1 MPSQDRELKEYT
13 DGTWRTADL
22 EAKSLR
28 KTVEKIQGIVG
39 FELTDELLFEVQEAK
54 SEMLRALGRVKDL
67 VTNSNPLTISPAHEN
82 IWMCLNSLSLNITEI
97 AEATE
102 VLNQLYGELKE
113 RTAKGVGIVEKDA
126 PRVLATLPMGQTDP
140 RLEHLASEL
149 GIAIVANDVIFS
161 EPLPKNT
168 KDPFLNLCLVF
179 QHGMMSMPVGKRIS
193 MLIEGCKRLKIDGV
207 LDRYHV
213 GCRSVAADALL
224 IEKVVKKE
232 LGIPVMTLEWENF
245 DPRVFRPE
253 EYKRQLEGFKAMM
266 LSSAARKRASSES
279 A

>member
-1 MPSQDRELKEYT
+1 
-13 DGTWRTADL
+13 
-22 EAKSLR
+22 
-28 KTVEKIQGIVG
+28 
-39 FELTDELLFEVQEAK
+39 
-54 SEMLRALGRVKDL
+54 MLRALGRVKDL

-82 IWMCLNSLSLNITEI
+82 IWMCLTSLSLNITEI
-97 AEATE
+97 AEAAE
-102 VLNQLYGELKE
+102 ALNQLYGELKE
-113 RTAKGVGIVEKDA
+113 RTSKGVGVVEKDA

-149 GIAIVANDVIFS
+149 GLAIVANDVIFS
-161 EPLPKNT
+161 DPLPKNS
-168 KDPFLNLCLVF
+168 KDPFYDIVLVF
-179 QHGMMSMPVGKRIS
+179 QHGMMSMPVGRRIS

-224 IEKVVKKE
+224 IEKAVKKE

-266 LSSAARKRASSES
+266 LSSAARKRASSDS
-279 A
+279 I